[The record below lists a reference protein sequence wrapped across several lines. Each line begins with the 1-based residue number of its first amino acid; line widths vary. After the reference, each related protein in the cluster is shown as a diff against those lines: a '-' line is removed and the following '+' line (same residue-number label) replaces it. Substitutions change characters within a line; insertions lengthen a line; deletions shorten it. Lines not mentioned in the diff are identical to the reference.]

1 MSENRFWQMRPAF
14 AIFDMDGTLVNSM
27 EYWTSLG
34 SEYLKSKGVSDEA
47 AAPVLAV
54 LENQTISESS
64 ALMVKTYGWQR
75 TPEQVADE
83 INGLMQEHYRRD
95 VQLKNGVKEYLRR
108 LHEAGTRC
116 CVASA
121 SAPDNVR
128 ICLTRLGV
136 ADDFEFALS
145 SEDYGSKAEP
155 DIYFACAKR
164 FGAQPGAIWVYED
177 ALYAVKTAEKA
188 GFHTVGVLDRWTK
201 EKWPKIREA
210 ADVLTEDFQNF
221 CAGTRCPESTGEAAS
236 GGLDSLHKRK

>member
-1 MSENRFWQMRPAF
+1 MSESYLWQMRPAF

-27 EYWTSLG
+27 EYWMRLG
-34 SEYLKSKGVSDEA
+34 SEYLKSKGVSDAA

-54 LENQTISESS
+54 LEKQTISESS

-95 VQLKNGVKEYLRR
+95 VQLKSGVKEYLRR

-145 SEDYGSKAEP
+145 SEDYGSKAAP
-155 DIYFACAKR
+155 DIYLACAKR
-164 FGAQPGAIWVYED
+164 FGTHPRDIWVYED
-177 ALYAVKTAEKA
+177 ALYAVKTAKKA
-188 GFHTVGVLDRWTK
+188 GFHTVGILDRWARGQ
-201 EKWPKIREA
+201 WPAIRET
-210 ADVLTEDFQNF
+210 ADMVTEDF
-221 CAGTRCPESTGEAAS
+221 R
-236 GGLDSLHKRK
+236 